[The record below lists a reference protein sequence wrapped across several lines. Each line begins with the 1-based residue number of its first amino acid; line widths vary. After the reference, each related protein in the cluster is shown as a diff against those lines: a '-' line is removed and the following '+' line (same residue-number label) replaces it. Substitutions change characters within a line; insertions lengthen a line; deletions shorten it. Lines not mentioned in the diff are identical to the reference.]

1 MIRQLM
7 KNDRTK
13 WTLRIFGIGS
23 ILVFVLY
30 FNLPDT
36 QKSTLNAISLFGT
49 YASVFGLAVA
59 GYQIF
64 LIKGISETTEQEV
77 KNTHKR
83 INQIISIADLSKA
96 NKIVQE
102 IQHFIGTEK
111 HELCL
116 LRMRDL
122 KEIIIQSKYSSNLST
137 LTETDEYNEIIQ
149 KLSIDLNN
157 ISDFSRS
164 NKKVNF
170 GIINENLEHIS
181 TIILNYE
188 SNIKSHGNTSR

>member
-1 MIRQLM
+1 M

-83 INQIISIADLSKA
+83 INQIISVADLSKA

-122 KEIIIQSKYSSNLST
+122 KEIIIQSKYSSNLNT